1 MYTKL
6 LMVENTTTEQDI
18 KAKTDTDG
26 TKILKSWLNTCQLH
40 KVQ

>member
-1 MYTKL
+1 
-6 LMVENTTTEQDI
+6 MVENTTTEQEI

-26 TKILKSWLNTCQLH
+26 TKKLYRVSNTCQLH